1 MNGLNEVVELIVDP
15 NENHSV
21 AMSLEI
27 ASLSG
32 QLLLR
37 RKEPDFAVREVNH
50 AALTL
55 VIVHRS
61 VNLYG
66 LWHNSVNF
74 VPLRF
79 KIVPEDKACA
89 WVTIDNLFC

>member
-21 AMSLEI
+21 AMPLEI
-27 ASLSG
+27 AALSG
-32 QLLLR
+32 QLLLC

-50 AALTL
+50 TAFSL

-74 VPLRF
+74 APLRF
-79 KIVPEDKACA
+79 KIEPEDKACV
-89 WVTIDNLFC
+89 WVTVDDFFC